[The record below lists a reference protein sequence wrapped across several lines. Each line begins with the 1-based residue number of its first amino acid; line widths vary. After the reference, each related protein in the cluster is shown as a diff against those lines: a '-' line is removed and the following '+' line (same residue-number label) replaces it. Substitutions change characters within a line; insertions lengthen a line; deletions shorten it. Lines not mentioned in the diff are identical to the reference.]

1 MGFKV
6 NFEIIFIKGESMSL
20 FKNFIGNF
28 KKSDVL
34 DLAKGFKL
42 EYEANNLEN
51 MKSIVDKF
59 VDFHPDSYFASCSM
73 VIYIIQLYKKDPFKV
88 SPNMLN
94 NLSIMERNIKFYDS
108 SSTDSLDNEELEL
121 RQWFKKEVYENVKYM
136 ESAGLRFSADD
147 K

>member
-1 MGFKV
+1 
-6 NFEIIFIKGESMSL
+6 MSL

-28 KKSDVL
+28 KKSDEL

-59 VDFHPDSYFASCSM
+59 VDFYPDSYFASCSM
-73 VIYIIQLYKKDPFKV
+73 VIYIILLYNEDPFKV

-94 NLSIMERNIKFYDS
+94 NLSIMERNIKFYDN

-121 RQWFKKEVYENVKYM
+121 RQWFKEEVYKNVKYM
-136 ESAGLRFSADD
+136 ESAGLRFSSDD